1 MTVGRAVVIF
11 TCMTE
16 PPMIDHDANEE
27 RPEGPWPWI
36 KAWLFVGALWVGF
49 LWLNSPRWLDIG
61 LGFATGAMFAYCA
74 TDITDNRYI
83 FSPSKKKL
91 ADRR

>member
-1 MTVGRAVVIF
+1 MR
-11 TCMTE
+11 MSE
-16 PPMIDHDANEE
+16 PPIIDHDEKEE

-36 KAWLFVGALWVGF
+36 KAWLFVGALWVGYF
-49 LWLNSPRWLDIG
+49 WFHSPRWLDIG
-61 LGFATGAMFAYCA
+61 LGFATGIMLAAWA

-83 FSPSKKKL
+83 FSPSKKKP